1 MLLIFIFFFVR
12 GSFVDALL
20 IEARLAFLSVL
31 VMPCIYFYCMQLH
44 LRGDI
49 SVSFWW
55 VWVCVCVRVCER
67 AGEDTVGKIKQP
79 VVTRLYR

>member
-1 MLLIFIFFFVR
+1 M
-12 GSFVDALL
+12 DALL
-20 IEARLAFLSVL
+20 IEASVAFLSV
-31 VMPCIYFYCMQLH
+31 VVIPSIYFYCMQLH

-55 VWVCVCVRVCER
+55 VWVCVCVRER

>member
-1 MLLIFIFFFVR
+1 M
-12 GSFVDALL
+12 DALL
-20 IEARLAFLSVL
+20 IEASVAFLSV
-31 VMPCIYFYCMQLH
+31 VVIPSIYFYCMQLH

-55 VWVCVCVRVCER
+55 VWGCVCVRER

>member
-1 MLLIFIFFFVR
+1 M
-12 GSFVDALL
+12 DAPL
-20 IEARLAFLSVL
+20 IEVRVAFLSV
-31 VMPCIYFYCMQLH
+31 VVIPSIYFYCMQLH

-55 VWVCVCVRVCER
+55 VWVRVCVHVCER
-67 AGEDTVGKIKQP
+67 AGEDTVGKIKRP